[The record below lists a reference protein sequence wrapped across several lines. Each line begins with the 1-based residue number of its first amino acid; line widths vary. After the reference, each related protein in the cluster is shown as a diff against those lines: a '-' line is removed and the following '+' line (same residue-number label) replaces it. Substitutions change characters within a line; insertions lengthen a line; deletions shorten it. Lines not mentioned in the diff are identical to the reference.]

1 MRNQLRDR
9 VVVAG
14 VGYSQIARSTGR
26 SEGSLAVEASKAA
39 LDDAG
44 LTVADLDGIAMWPD
58 RVSSVF
64 EGPSITYM
72 YRALGLQNV
81 RYYQAMGT
89 GPAQFASVNGAIH
102 AIVAGW

>member
-1 MRNQLRDR
+1 MSALQDK

-26 SEGSLAVEASKAA
+26 SEGSLAVVASKAA

-44 LTVADLDGIAMWPD
+44 LTVDDLDGIAMWPD

-64 EGPSITYM
+64 EGPS
-72 YRALGLQNV
+72 
-81 RYYQAMGT
+81 
-89 GPAQFASVNGAIH
+89 
-102 AIVAGW
+102 